1 MNNKYLTVTAITRY
15 LKSKFDSDIHLN
27 NVLLKG
33 EISNFKA
40 HTTGHMYFSI
50 KDEHSKINAI
60 MFKANASKLDFKPAD
75 GSKVLLV
82 GRISVYEAV
91 GNYQIYV
98 DKMIEDG
105 VGNLYI
111 AYEKLKK
118 KLEEA
123 GYFRPEHKKPIP
135 KYPKKVGI
143 VTASTGAA
151 VRDIITTIK
160 RRFPVCETLLFPTM
174 VQGENAKESIAQNIK
189 RAENYNIDVLIVG
202 RGGGS
207 IEDLWAFNEEIVAD
221 AIYQCKIPVI
231 SAVGHE
237 VDFTI
242 SDFVADL
249 RAPTPTAAAELAV
262 PNLLDLNKM
271 LSQYSIRLKEAIIKK
286 IKLKKIY
293 FDSIKSSYVLK
304 TPMVM
309 YENKKQTISL
319 INEKINT
326 LITNKITENKTK
338 LDNIKN
344 TFILN
349 NPKNLYIKQLDYIN
363 VSKKRINELFINIIT
378 NKHNNLNHQIEKL
391 ELLNPLNTIKRGYSI
406 TYINDSI
413 LTNKKQLNKNDEI
426 KIKIIDAEVKAVVK
440 EIK

>member
-1 MNNKYLTVTAITRY
+1 
-15 LKSKFDSDIHLN
+15 
-27 NVLLKG
+27 
-33 EISNFKA
+33 
-40 HTTGHMYFSI
+40 
-50 KDEHSKINAI
+50 
-60 MFKANASKLDFKPAD
+60 
-75 GSKVLLV
+75 
-82 GRISVYEAV
+82 
-91 GNYQIYV
+91 
-98 DKMIEDG
+98 
-105 VGNLYI
+105 
-111 AYEKLKK
+111 
-118 KLEEA
+118 
-123 GYFRPEHKKPIP
+123 
-135 KYPKKVGI
+135 
-143 VTASTGAA
+143 
-151 VRDIITTIK
+151 
-160 RRFPVCETLLFPTM
+160 M

-349 NPKNLYIKQLDYIN
+349 KPI
-363 VSKKRINELFINIIT
+363 
-378 NKHNNLNHQIEKL
+378 H
-391 ELLNPLNTIKRGYSI
+391 
-406 TYINDSI
+406 
-413 LTNKKQLNKNDEI
+413 
-426 KIKIIDAEVKAVVK
+426 
-440 EIK
+440 